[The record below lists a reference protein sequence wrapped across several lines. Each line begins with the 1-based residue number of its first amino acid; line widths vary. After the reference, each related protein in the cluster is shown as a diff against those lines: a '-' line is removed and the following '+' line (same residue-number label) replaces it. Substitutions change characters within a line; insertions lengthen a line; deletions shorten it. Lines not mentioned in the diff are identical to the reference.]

1 AESPRDRVVRDRRLR
16 DDEPIHEQTVVS
28 PHHPTTEFSR
38 AGLANTL
45 ESLAA
50 RAHTPF
56 VERLFD
62 ELHGAYSAT
71 DRHYHGVRHIAE
83 CLRALRDVR
92 AWAERPAEIEA
103 ALWFHDAIYDTHRN
117 DNEARSAD
125 WARRALL
132 AAGVAEAVGERV
144 HALVLATRHAA
155 AVD

>member
-1 AESPRDRVVRDRRLR
+1 ASPAHRLAVARVRPRASACVHLSDLRVRSVARPRLWSGNPRCRGGVRAHARRSGARAERVRAESPPDRVVRDRRLR
-16 DDEPIHEQTVVS
+16 GDEPIHEQTVVS

-92 AWAERPAEIEA
+92 AWAE
-103 ALWFHDAIYDTHRN
+103 
-117 DNEARSAD
+117 
-125 WARRALL
+125 
-132 AAGVAEAVGERV
+132 
-144 HALVLATRHAA
+144 
-155 AVD
+155 